1 MNNRDLI
8 KKAIKKLV
16 LQEIANNQFGTPIQY
31 DKKDIVGIDAL
42 NKSLGKD
49 STVMQ
54 IRGTGK
60 TMGATKNQEVQLNKN
75 CDACYDVVSVT
86 NESERKI
93 ARGVSLEVAMELVKK
108 HAGDS
113 EKTYVQKAYD
123 KSLKGFGK
131 KPAKVD
137 EKKEND
143 TMDDADEELQI
154 DIADDNTEKADVKAD
169 KASILLATSS
179 AKSDFN
185 TSSASVAL
193 ETSAAKSDVNTPSA
207 SVALAISAFNESTT
221 SENES
226 IEDKSVLEM
235 ISAILE
241 SIPSSALIALSISSA
256 KPLAN
261 SASASIALA
270 TSLEMLVSSL
280 F

>member
-1 MNNRDLI
+1 
-8 KKAIKKLV
+8 
-16 LQEIANNQFGTPIQY
+16 
-31 DKKDIVGIDAL
+31 
-42 NKSLGKD
+42 
-49 STVMQ
+49 MQ

-93 ARGVSLEVAMELVKK
+93 ARGVSLEAAMELVKK

-169 KASILLATSS
+169 KENSPIN
-179 AKSDFN
+179 KDV
-185 TSSASVAL
+185 SASMGGEMVDKIEKIIDRILKNKADAKTAHLKTDKDMESSDKLTTKLKDTPAL
-193 ETSAAKSDVNTPSA
+193 KEK
-207 SVALAISAFNESTT
+207 
-221 SENES
+221 
-226 IEDKSVLEM
+226 K
-235 ISAILE
+235 
-241 SIPSSALIALSISSA
+241 
-256 KPLAN
+256 K
-261 SASASIALA
+261 
-270 TSLEMLVSSL
+270 
-280 F
+280 